1 MFEIDWKLNPIEAG
15 NGRLNKQSYPIFWIE
30 TFIQAGPSVIC
41 GVLEITKQ

>member
-30 TFIQAGPSVIC
+30 TFIQAGRSVIC